1 MKSRLLAGVVAVLL
15 AIVGAVIVVSYAQ
28 GADQRAVS
36 SLDPVGVLVVT
47 KAVPAGAS
55 VETIQASVALQQLPG
70 TAVAKTALNTLDG
83 AAGKVTSADLVPGE
97 QLLAERLISPE
108 DLKTL
113 GSVPIPPGL
122 QEVSFQLEP
131 QRVVGGRL
139 APGDTVG
146 IFITMRGGGVES
158 KPEKETTQLSVH
170 KVLVTAVQRAPEGA
184 VAKPAPS
191 ASAEPVPDPKDV
203 NLPSGSLMITVAV
216 NDVDAAKIV
225 FASEMTDF
233 ASIWLSREPL
243 DATDSGPSIMIRP
256 DVYK

>member
-1 MKSRLLAGVVAVLL
+1 VKSRLLAGVIAVLL

-36 SLDPVGVLVVT
+36 SLDPVDVLVVT
-47 KAVPAGAS
+47 KAVPAGSSA
-55 VETIQASVALQQLPG
+55 ETLQASVALQQLPG

-83 AAGKVTSADLVPGE
+83 AVGKVTSADLVPGE
-97 QLLAERLISPE
+97 QLLAERLVSPE

-139 APGDTVG
+139 AAGDTVG
-146 IFITMRGGGVES
+146 IFITMPNGGIEA
-158 KPEKETTQLSVH
+158 KPDQETVQLSIH
-170 KVLVTAVQRAPEGA
+170 KALVTAVQRAPEGA

-191 ASAEPVPDPKDV
+191 ASAEPAPDPRDV
-203 NLPSGSLMITVAV
+203 NLPTGLLMVTVAV
-216 NDVDAAKIV
+216 NDINADKIV
-225 FASEMTDF
+225 FASEF
-233 ASIWLSREPL
+233 AAIWLSKEPL
-243 DATDSGPSIMIRP
+243 DAQDSGPRVMTRQ
-256 DVYK
+256 DLYK